1 MIAVPEHHVVPA
13 EHVELSGP
21 HYFNAHAG
29 MACFAGATERIR
41 VNSCINI
48 LPLQH
53 PIVTAKSLSTIDWL
67 SGGRVTITFA
77 VGWLEGE
84 FEALG
89 VDFHQ
94 RGAIADEYIQAIV
107 ALWTAERPELGRAE
121 EHTSELQSL
130 MRISYDVFCLKKQT
144 IARTNNCLSK

>member
-1 MIAVPEHHVVPA
+1 
-13 EHVELSGP
+13 
-21 HYFNAHAG
+21 

-107 ALWTAERPELGRAE
+107 ALWTGETGTASSRERVCKYG
-121 EHTSELQSL
+121 
-130 MRISYDVFCLKKQT
+130 
-144 IARTNNCLSK
+144 